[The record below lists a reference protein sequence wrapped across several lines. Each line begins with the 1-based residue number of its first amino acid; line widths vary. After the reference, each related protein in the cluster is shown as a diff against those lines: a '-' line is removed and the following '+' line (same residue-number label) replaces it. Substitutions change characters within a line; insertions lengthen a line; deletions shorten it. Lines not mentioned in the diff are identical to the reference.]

1 MADIC
6 CYIIYS
12 ERLQKFYTG
21 LCQELLVERINK
33 HNNHDYGLNSYTS
46 AANDWQLVL
55 KIEVETVSHAR
66 RLELKIKSMKSSVYI
81 RNLIKYPEMIEKII
95 QETK

>member
-1 MADIC
+1 MTDNC
-6 CYIIYS
+6 CYILHS
-12 ERLQKFYTG
+12 EKLQKFYTG
-21 LCQELLVERINK
+21 LCQESLVERIKK
-33 HNNHDYGLNSYTS
+33 HNSHDYGLNAYTS
-46 AANDWQLVL
+46 VANDWQLVL
-55 KIEVETVSHAR
+55 KIEVETVAHAR